1 MPRKYRSK
9 KKKEPEIL
17 YAQCPIRGHVHK
29 LELVIDPERPDLL
42 VAYCEGRAVVRQA
55 NPEIHLVMD
64 DEDSPPP
71 VTSYRVPSNLD
82 DEGV

>member
-1 MPRKYRSK
+1 MSRK
-9 KKKEPEIL
+9 KKVKESEIL

-42 VAYCEGRAVVRQA
+42 VAYCGGRAVFRQA
-55 NPEIHLVMD
+55 NPEIHRVMD
-64 DEDSPPP
+64 EDDPPP
-71 VTSYRVPSNLD
+71 MTSYKVPSNLD